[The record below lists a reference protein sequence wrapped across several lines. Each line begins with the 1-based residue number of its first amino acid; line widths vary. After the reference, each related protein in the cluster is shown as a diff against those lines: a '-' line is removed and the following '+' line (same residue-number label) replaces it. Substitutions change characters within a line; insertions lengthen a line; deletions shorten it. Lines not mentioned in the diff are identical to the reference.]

1 MIQNELKAI
10 LETIKNRFRPR
21 VGAGD
26 GFYYWLLGTVF
37 IVPLLIF
44 NYGYNASAIRQLAL
58 LVLVGI
64 GFLIWVWPVVLGK
77 RKIVWQGT
85 AFSVV
90 VLALLAAVLLSSFLG
105 NDVAEIWGW
114 GGGWGESN
122 PWGWIAVLGL
132 GLLITQIPKFQTTK
146 NILIS
151 YLLSSTALA
160 IFVLVWWGIN
170 QELVMPALTSF
181 AAVSL
186 FFTANAII
194 ITALSLP
201 LRGRMKIA
209 YLAALLIHI
218 MAVFAYDY
226 DVAWYL
232 LGAGMLVLSLL
243 QLIWEKR
250 LSVPSAPSAVDFITP
265 FALLGLSLVLL
276 FAPVS
281 AVSKKSGFDFS
292 TLNSVS
298 ANVAYPRFFKYA
310 SWDEKLFGAGLG
322 QGAASFWAKAELV
335 DMRQTRQLPALGN
348 GFSAILWDGGLLFI
362 LAWLAALA
370 YLATRL
376 WRFAQKAT
384 GENLQMVLVGAVSLI
399 SVLAA
404 MALLP
409 FDWLTFFGFIILTAI
424 TTARLGGPK
433 EVALGASAG
442 QRAFLILGASA
453 VLALTAVVVF
463 FSARQ
468 ISNRLDFFQSI
479 KVGTAQSGTTVD
491 LARLDKVIKAQSSV
505 YAYRLGRVDLMM
517 QALEE
522 KFAANKGLN
531 PEQAEIKPLLAVLAG
546 DFDYLFGQSLRG
558 PNYWQLGSRAESI
571 GRALPKDGVD
581 PWLKRANGY
590 YEKAI
595 ETLPRNVI
603 FLVDV
608 ARFYRQNAE
617 VLDGANKDKFYQ
629 RAQEL
634 TDKALAIDATYQA
647 AYGEKAELLVL
658 LGKSDEALAIM
669 KKLSESSPSA
679 AYSAARL
686 AFSARQYEEAV
697 NYYKK
702 TISQNG
708 NHLQARYELVQAY
721 MALSDFKSAGL
732 ELDELDKRAPKDD
745 AATQTLLKGLREL
758 LK

>member
-10 LETIKNRFRPR
+10 LGAIKNRFRPR

-26 GFYYWLLGTVF
+26 GLYYWLLGTIF

-44 NYGYNASAIRQLAL
+44 NYGLAASVIRQLVL
-58 LVLVGI
+58 FILVAI
-64 GFLIWVWPVVLGK
+64 GWLIWAGQAILGK
-77 RKIVWQGT
+77 QKIVWKKT
-85 AFSVV
+85 VFAPIA
-90 VLALLAAVLLSSFLG
+90 LALAAVILLGSFSSG
-105 NDVAEIWGW
+105 AVPEVWGW
-114 GGGWGESN
+114 RGGLGESN
-122 PWGWIAVLGL
+122 PWGILALLGL
-132 GLLITQIPKFQTTK
+132 GLLITQITVKK
-146 NILIS
+146 VKHLLAA
-151 YLLSSTALA
+151 YLLSATLLAL
-160 IFVLVWWGIN
+160 FVIIWWGIN

-181 AAVSL
+181 AAASL
-186 FFTANAII
+186 FFTVNAII
-194 ITALSLP
+194 MAALSLP
-201 LRGRMKIA
+201 GRGRIKYF
-209 YLAALLIHI
+209 YLAILLVNLLAI
-218 MAVFAYDY
+218 FAYDY

-232 LGAGMLVLSLL
+232 LGAGMLALSLG

-250 LSVPSAPSAVDFITP
+250 LSVPSASSAVDFITP
-265 FALLGLSLVLL
+265 FVLLGLSLVLL
-276 FAPVS
+276 FAPVQS
-281 AVSKKSGFDFS
+281 ISKKLGFDFS
-292 TLNSVS
+292 AVNSVS

-322 QGAASFWAKAELV
+322 QGAASFWDKAELV
-335 DMRQTRQLPALGN
+335 DMRQARQLPALGN

-362 LAWLAALA
+362 LAWLGALA

-399 SVLAA
+399 SILAA

-409 FDWLTFFGFIILTAI
+409 FDWLTFFGFIILMAI
-424 TTARLGGPK
+424 TAARLGGPK
-433 EVALGASAG
+433 DAVWGASAG
-442 QRAFLILGASA
+442 QRAFLILGATL
-453 VLALTAVVVF
+453 VMALVALVIF

-531 PEQAEIKPLLAVLAG
+531 PEQAEIKTLLAVLAG

-658 LGKSDEALAIM
+658 LGKSEEAYEIM
-669 KKLSESSPSA
+669 KKMADTSPAA
-679 AYSAARL
+679 AYAAARL

-721 MALSDFKSAGL
+721 MALSDFAGAAA
-732 ELDELDKRAPKDD
+732 ELDELEKRAPKDD
-745 AATQTLLKGLREL
+745 AATQNLLKGLREL
-758 LK
+758 LKQ